1 MAVKDGF
8 RPTLEQQQ
16 VSDHLARGDSL
27 LVNALAGTG
36 KTTTLAYAAGQT
48 SRRGLCLAFNRVI
61 AEEANKRFGANVECM
76 TVHAL
81 AQRNLP
87 AAMHAKFAKDF
98 IVPAGQ
104 IEDHLV
110 RHCGIRR
117 QEAAQYRRAVV
128 QSLAGFFR
136 SPAEQPTIDTLPYGC
151 RVDLEYLE
159 PDLLNRA
166 LRSCWGS
173 MADPC
178 GDLPLSHSA
187 YLKWFFLNGN
197 IVGCDFILVDEAQ
210 DLGPV
215 TIGIVKNAGLQ
226 TLWVGDRYQSIY
238 EWNGAENALTTIEGL
253 EEVYLSKSFRIGEAR
268 AELVSALLAD
278 LGEYRGIQ
286 GNPKVRTIVGRGHQP
301 VRIVRN
307 NLTLLAKYLQLAKRN
322 QVFVLS
328 GIDKIRNL
336 VRDAECLQRGR
347 RVRSG
352 PLSEFESWKA
362 VQDRAGRRFGHP
374 YTEFVRVI
382 EDLGTPRA
390 LEMLDASATSA
401 KEATI
406 ILSTVHGAKGCEFD
420 AVSIYDDFRGGK
432 QKSGL
437 MTCMPAPVTR
447 LLYVAVTRAKETL
460 FMERSLSKRFNLAH
474 LERRE
479 PAPALRPLVISSPKP
494 KLPDPGLAFGAASH
508 DVRLQPPPIVP
519 LRSSSTRAASLL
531 ADRRVKSRTAYDRYG
546 GFAIGIAL
554 GLFVAVALDLVGW
567 ISL

>member
-1 MAVKDGF
+1 MAVKNGF

-16 VSDHLARGDSL
+16 VSDHLVRGDSL

-36 KTTTLAYAAGQT
+36 KTTTLVYAAGQT
-48 SRRGLCLAFNRVI
+48 KRRGLYLAFNRVI

-81 AQRNLP
+81 AQRSLP
-87 AAMHAKFAKDF
+87 AAMRAKLAKDF

-104 IEDHLV
+104 IEEHLV

-136 SPAEQPTIDTLPYGC
+136 SPAEQPTIETIPSTC
-151 RVDLEYLE
+151 RIDLEHLE
-159 PDLLNRA
+159 PVVLDRA
-166 LRSCWGS
+166 LQSCWGS

-197 IVGCDFILVDEAQ
+197 IVGFDFILVDEAQ

-226 TLWVGDRYQSIY
+226 TLWVGDRHQSIY
-238 EWNGAENALTTIEGL
+238 QWNGAENALATIEGL
-253 EEVYLSKSFRIGEAR
+253 EEVYISKSFRIGEAR

-307 NLTLLAKYLQLAKRN
+307 NLTLLAKYLQLAERN

-328 GIDKIRNL
+328 GIDKIRKL

-347 RVRSG
+347 RVRTG
-352 PLSEFESWKA
+352 PLSVFESWEA
-362 VQDRAGRRFGHP
+362 VLDRAGRRFGHP
-374 YTEFVRVI
+374 YTDFVRVI
-382 EDLGTPRA
+382 EDLGTGRA
-390 LEMLDASATSA
+390 LAMLDASATSA
-401 KEATI
+401 REATI

-420 AVSIYDDFRGGK
+420 AVSIYDDFRGRK
-432 QKSGL
+432 QESGL

-479 PAPALRPLVISSPKP
+479 PVPSSTSPVILSPKP
-494 KLPDPGLAFGAASH
+494 KSPDPGFAFGAARY
-508 DVRLQPPPIVP
+508 DVPSQPSPLVPPRLPSVRVAKTPI
-519 LRSSSTRAASLL
+519 
-531 ADRRVKSRTAYDRYG
+531 DRRVRARTAYDRYG

>member
-1 MAVKDGF
+1 MNDEF
-8 RPTLEQQQ
+8 RPTLKQQQ
-16 VSDHLARGDSL
+16 VSDGLVRGDSL

-36 KTTTLAYAAGQT
+36 KTTTLVYAAGQT
-48 SRRGLCLAFNRVI
+48 KRRGLYLAFNRVI
-61 AEEANKRFGANVECM
+61 AEEARRRFGAHIECM

-81 AQRNLP
+81 ARRSLP
-87 AAMHAKFAKDF
+87 DAMRAKLAKDF

-110 RHCGIRR
+110 RHCSIRR
-117 QEAAQYRRAVV
+117 QEATRYRRAVV

-136 SPAEQPTIDTLPYGC
+136 SPAEQPTIETIPYGC
-151 RVDLEYLE
+151 RIDLEYLE
-159 PDLLNRA
+159 PVVLDRA

-173 MADPC
+173 MADPR
-178 GDLPLSHSA
+178 GELPLSHGA
-187 YLKWFFLNGN
+187 YVKWFYSNGKV
-197 IVGCDFILVDEAQ
+197 VGFDFILVDEAQ

-215 TIGIVKNAGLQ
+215 TIGIAKNAALQ

-238 EWNGAENALTTIEGL
+238 EWNGAENALSTIEGL
-253 EEVYLSKSFRIGEAR
+253 EEVYLSKSFRIGEER

-307 NLTLLAKYLQLAKRN
+307 NLTLLTKFLHLAEYKK
-322 QVFVLS
+322 VFVLS
-328 GIDKIRNL
+328 GIDKITKL
-336 VRDAECLQRGR
+336 VRDVDCLQRGQ
-347 RVRSG
+347 RVRTG
-352 PLSEFESWKA
+352 PLSEFESWEG
-362 VQDRAGRRFGHP
+362 VQDRAGQRFGHP

-382 EDLGTPRA
+382 EALGTRKA
-390 LEMLDASATSA
+390 LKLLDASATSA
-401 KEATI
+401 CEATI
-406 ILSTVHGAKGCEFD
+406 TLSTVHGAKGCEFD
-420 AVSIYDDFRGGK
+420 AVSIYDDFRGKK
-432 QKSGL
+432 QRSG
-437 MTCMPAPVTR
+437 MMACMPPPVTR

-474 LERRE
+474 LGRRE
-479 PAPALRPLVISSPKP
+479 PAPALTSPVIPLPKP

-508 DVRLQPPPIVP
+508 DVPSQPPPIVP
-519 LRSSSTRAASLL
+519 RRSSSIRAASLL

-546 GFAIGIAL
+546 GFAIGTAL
-554 GLFVAVALDLVGW
+554 GLFVAMAMDLVGW